1 MINWNNLEIQE
12 EDKIKLFRSVRNR
25 LLLESDWTQLSDS
38 TVNKEL
44 WATYRQELRDLT
56 NYSGNIEDVVFPENP
71 EEV

>member
-71 EEV
+71 DEV